1 MDALSHFRL
10 RVQAEPGQ
18 TRDMLIDSATAADAV
33 HRATQLGLVVVGVQ
47 PLAASKRTLAWR
59 SGDFSLLLFSQEL
72 LALLEAGLHLNEA
85 LTTLL
90 AKEEQPAARQLL
102 QHLCEV

>member
-33 HRATQLGLVVVGVQ
+33 HRATQLGLVVVGEIGRAHV
-47 PLAASKRTLAWR
+47 
-59 SGDFSLLLFSQEL
+59 
-72 LALLEAGLHLNEA
+72 
-85 LTTLL
+85 
-90 AKEEQPAARQLL
+90 
-102 QHLCEV
+102 